1 MSSTQEKSSK
11 SAGKSGATGKTKRA
25 SSSGKSKGPS
35 GVVKHTY
42 VEMLQTALMTLNER
56 GGSSRQAIWKFIEA
70 KFPEANRKIF
80 LVRLKKY
87 SGEDGFIV
95 KGKSSARFSL
105 NRGFRLGLEKRVAK
119 GMTVARAADHLARK
133 VPLRQAMKKKATKPK
148 KPKTKKKAKKV
159 SKKSD
164 KPKKSTKAKVKA
176 KAASN
181 KKTKGGAKAKA

>member
-11 SAGKSGATGKTKRA
+11 SAGKSGAGKAKRA
-25 SSSGKSKGPS
+25 SSSGKSKGSS

-87 SGEDGFIV
+87 SG
-95 KGKSSARFSL
+95 
-105 NRGFRLGLEKRVAK
+105 
-119 GMTVARAADHLARK
+119 
-133 VPLRQAMKKKATKPK
+133 
-148 KPKTKKKAKKV
+148 
-159 SKKSD
+159 
-164 KPKKSTKAKVKA
+164 
-176 KAASN
+176 
-181 KKTKGGAKAKA
+181 